1 MNTLDIEAFPK
12 ALRIRL
18 EAEAARRGITLQE
31 LVMRYCSVGL
41 EAAHYMG
48 RFERDA
54 SECVETEHRAH
65 LYQLCMER
73 VAAAF
78 LKIQHKE
85 L

>member
-41 EAAHYMG
+41 EAAHYNRAQSAPVSVVYG
-48 RFERDA
+48 EGCRRI
-54 SECVETEHRAH
+54 SEDTAQGTVR
-65 LYQLCMER
+65 
-73 VAAAF
+73 
-78 LKIQHKE
+78 KGGK
-85 L
+85 